1 MLFLELIFFL
11 FFVRDHHPL
20 LRGPFPQAIIIHI
33 VVKLAWYRTL
43 AALNSTP
50 AQYPIAML
58 LSHNFVQDDLAF
70 PLCTVD
76 SAEDDDF
83 FPFGFERSLP
93 REQWH
98 KMTGDRTF
106 PIFEGEFEGDTFAE
120 RAGILEP
127 AWTTCYGKETEDAKS
142 ATQNRNI
149 FAEHVTQDSNT
160 SVRNEQGDD
169 HSGNNGVAEEIL
181 LSSDDRIKLS
191 TLEWKVKWDKISRFE
206 LQKRKS
212 LVLDDEEDLEMPD
225 VRSRGKKVKG

>member
-1 MLFLELIFFL
+1 MIFFS
-11 FFVRDHHPL
+11 PL
-20 LRGPFPQAIIIHI
+20 LWFAITIHFFAIDNTFPQAINTHN
-33 VVKLAWYRTL
+33 VFKLAWYRTL

-58 LSHNFVQDDLAF
+58 LSHDFVQDDLAF

-83 FPFGFERSLP
+83 FPFGFERSLS

-98 KMTGDRTF
+98 KMAGEKTF
-106 PIFEGEFEGDTFAE
+106 RIFEGEFEGGTFAE

-127 AWTTCYGKETEDAKS
+127 AWTTCDEKKTEGDKS

-160 SVRNEQGDD
+160 SSRNEQGDD
-169 HSGNNGVAEEIL
+169 HSGINGVAEEIL

-191 TLEWKVKWDKISRFE
+191 TLEWKVKWDKISWFE